1 MLEQLDVR
9 DLEIRSIVIFRDLHK
24 INTGPRARLGED
36 VWLSG
41 KVAAYRCVDD
51 HRLRGEE
58 LAEVASCLGIEGRR
72 EAPTS
77 GIRRVCWK
85 VGRNRLTREEP
96 DGDASCVPQRGVYAA
111 SVLGE
116 RLAVL
121 VIDCQSPYQQRRPFD
136 LNV

>member
-9 DLEIRSIVIFRDLHK
+9 DLEIRSIVVFWDLYK
-24 INTGPRARLGED
+24 INASSGARLGED
-36 VWLSG
+36 VWLAG
-41 KVAAYRCVDD
+41 KVATNCCIDD

-96 DGDASCVPQRGVYAA
+96 NGDAGCVPQRGVYAA

-121 VIDCQSPYQQRRPFD
+121 IDCQSPYQQGRPFD